1 MVFREK
7 IIYLQMNGDNIIQ
20 LFIVTLETMFL
31 LDNTSVLISYAYV

>member
-31 LDNTSVLISYAYV
+31 LDNTSVLISNA